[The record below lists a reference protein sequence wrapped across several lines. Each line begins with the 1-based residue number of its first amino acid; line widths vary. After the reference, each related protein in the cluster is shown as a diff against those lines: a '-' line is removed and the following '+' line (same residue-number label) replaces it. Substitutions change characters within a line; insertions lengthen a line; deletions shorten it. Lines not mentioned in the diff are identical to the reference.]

1 MANPS
6 TQPPSN
12 ATTTNIIFSR
22 DFAQSTYTLLE
33 IPKAL
38 EKYIDLQEDQ
48 STLSFQVRGLEK
60 DTAVLCTPTQTF
72 SLQRAHTSN
81 MLIPVAPIIESRR
94 RNDADMDMD
103 TCMDTEFGNSLQ
115 ADPYYIDD
123 PALEDSPYGRQ
134 AVLDILDSVLDLI
147 PISPRLERLG
157 EILVKSQFEGWA
169 HESESKDHLYT
180 WEQLQSI
187 IQASD
192 KEIMDWLKEHHA
204 CLIGGHW
211 RLFKRRFMFEIL
223 REILS
228 TINALGMSASS
239 VDMESICAEIENDTP
254 ESESG
259 IAPWMIKHC
268 IVSFSEDDA
277 SSIETS
283 PDHYSLSAKKVA
295 TFMGVYLLSS
305 TERGH
310 RWRLQD
316 FMIKWSE
323 LLQEHFQ
330 ADLKYLAGECIVEN
344 DRGMD
349 KSSSQQYIRY
359 FSKSRL
365 PLDPA
370 ARFTALFEIKPKW
383 DGSEIRPFLRDLV
396 LDEKKLDILLLKH
409 ARTVKQ
415 PGGGVVYN
423 SRVIK

>member
-12 ATTTNIIFSR
+12 ATTTNIIFSH
-22 DFAQSTYTLLE
+22 DFTQSTYTLLE
-33 IPKAL
+33 IPKTL
-38 EKYIDLQEDQ
+38 ENYINTQDDNA
-48 STLSFQVRGLEK
+48 TLSFHVRGLEK

-81 MLIPVAPIIESRR
+81 MLIPIAPLVESKRE
-94 RNDADMDMD
+94 DHDKDMDMDMD
-103 TCMDTEFGNSLQ
+103 TDAGFGSSLQ

-123 PALEDSPYGRQ
+123 PVLEDSPFGRQ

-157 EILVKSQFEGWA
+157 EILAKSQFEGWA
-169 HESESKDHLYT
+169 QESDFQDHLYT
-180 WEQLQSI
+180 WENLQSV

-204 CLIGGHW
+204 CLIDGHW
-211 RLFKRRFMFEIL
+211 RLFKQRFMFDIL

-228 TINALGMSASS
+228 TANALGIEATS
-239 VDMESICAEIENDTP
+239 VDAESICTEIENGTP

-259 IAPWMIKHC
+259 IASWMVKHC
-268 IVSFSEDDA
+268 IASFSEDAALSDV
-277 SSIETS
+277 TK
-283 PDHYSLSAKKVA
+283 PDHYRLSERKVSV
-295 TFMGVYLLSS
+295 FMGVHLLSS

-316 FMIKWSE
+316 FMNKWNE
-323 LLQEHFQ
+323 LLQEHFR
-330 ADLKYLAGECIVEN
+330 ADLKHLAGEYIMEN

-349 KSSSQQYIRY
+349 KSPQQYIRY
-359 FSKSRL
+359 FSKSQL
-365 PLDPA
+365 PLDAA
-370 ARFTALFEIKPKW
+370 ARFTALFEVKPKW
-383 DGSEIRPFLRDLV
+383 EGPEIRPFLRDLV

-409 ARTVKQ
+409 ARSVKQ
-415 PGGGVVYN
+415 PGGGVIYN

>member
-22 DFAQSTYTLLE
+22 DFTQSTYTLLE
-33 IPKAL
+33 IPKEL
-38 EKYIDLQEDQ
+38 EKYIDSQEDQ
-48 STLSFQVRGLEK
+48 AALSFQVRGLEK

-72 SLQRAHTSN
+72 SLLRAHTSN

-94 RNDADMDMD
+94 QKDTDIDMD
-103 TCMDTEFGNSLQ
+103 TEMDTELESSLQ
-115 ADPYYIDD
+115 SDPYYIDD

-134 AVLDILDSVLDLI
+134 AVLDILDSILNLI
-147 PISPRLERLG
+147 PVSPRLERLG
-157 EILVKSQFEGWA
+157 EILAKSQFEGWA
-169 HESESKDHLYT
+169 YESESKDHLYT

-192 KEIMDWLKEHHA
+192 KEIMDWLKKHHA

-211 RLFKRRFMFEIL
+211 RLFKRRFMFDIL
-223 REILS
+223 REILL
-228 TINALGMSASS
+228 TINALGMNSSS
-239 VDMESICAEIENDTP
+239 VDMENICAEIENDTP

-259 IAPWMIKHC
+259 IASWMIKHC
-268 IVSFSEDDA
+268 IVSFSDDSI
-277 SSIETS
+277 SSTENN
-283 PDHYSLSAKKVA
+283 PDHYSLSAEKVA
-295 TFMGVYLLSS
+295 TFMGVHLLSS
-305 TERGH
+305 TERGN

-316 FMIKWSE
+316 FMIKWNE

-330 ADLKYLAGECIVEN
+330 ADLKYLAGEYILEN
-344 DRGMD
+344 DRGLE
-349 KSSSQQYIRY
+349 KNLAQQYIRY

-370 ARFTALFEIKPKW
+370 ARFTALFEVKPKW
-383 DGSEIRPFLRDLV
+383 DGQEIRPFLRDLV

-409 ARTVKQ
+409 ARSVKQ
-415 PGGGVVYN
+415 PGGGVIYN